1 MIINRLDQTGERT
14 IIDRT
19 ATKTDVIEKAQFI
32 QQVTGI
38 QILATNNFSNILVS
52 QADITRIDGIL
63 TENNIN
69 PDSSAFD
76 DLRDDH
82 DSNAARISILEPVH
96 LANAL
101 ILDNTFANV
110 TVLQSNVVDITANVI
125 ELESNSFATHANV
138 ATLQT
143 NVVTIENNIVTIESD
158 VTSINSQISGIA
170 NFGDIA
176 TLTSDVDELKNRV
189 EGTDFV
195 KIGGGTTGEG
205 TLGSQPTI
213 VGINSGQNIG
223 NYSIAVGYQTQNF
236 GQPND
241 ALNNTIVLNATG
253 AGKNP
258 SRSSATYITPIQE
271 DNANVIAIMGSN
283 TATHEIVTT
292 SLLRLKDSDI
302 QSNTNIKVY
311 TDDFATLKASISN
324 DSGNSSFAGNMQNQG
339 TLAVGGVSSFS
350 GNMSIKDSSFLVK
363 SGTVTKA
370 SINKDGTSS
379 FAGVMS
385 VNNDANFDG
394 TVTFKNSGTETANIN
409 GTNGTS
415 SFSGAMQVNNNATV
429 DGSFLVASSGATKAQ
444 ILNDGTS
451 SFSGAMHVN
460 SNVTVDGTFLVKNG
474 GTTKARI
481 SDDGTGSFAGGL
493 TIVGSTN
500 IYDDINVYNGNALQ
514 FDVDSATGDVTSKGN
529 GSFAGTLKTVG
540 VATFGSNGS
549 FGGTLQA
556 AGVATFGS
564 NGSFGGTLQAAGVA
578 TFGSNSSFG
587 GTLKTAGA
595 TTLGN
600 TLTVS
605 SNGSFGGTL
614 KTAGVATFGSNGS
627 FGGTLKTAGAT
638 TLGSTLTVSS
648 NGSFGGDLKCDG
660 TATLDAVTTSGTG
673 SFGTVNCG
681 GTVTATTFSG
691 SLSGDATGT
700 TGSFGTV
707 NCGGNVTADS
717 FLGNA
722 RGTTGSFGTINCG
735 GTITAATD
743 VVVSSDLRLKSNLNI
758 IDSPLDKIQK
768 ISGYTYTMDDQR
780 KSGLI
785 AQELIQILPEAVCTK
800 DNGMYAVSYNS
811 VIALLVEA
819 IKELSKKNN

>member
-564 NGSFGGTLQAAGVA
+564 NS
-578 TFGSNSSFG
+578 
-587 GTLKTAGA
+587 
-595 TTLGN
+595 
-600 TLTVS
+600 
-605 SNGSFGGTL
+605 
-614 KTAGVATFGSNGS
+614 S